1 MECQISAV
9 DYIPFLKNQKEA
21 YMRLEGRIFG
31 GAPVRVDIT
40 MFVEDGNNSAGIIA
54 DCIRI
59 SKIAKDRKIGGVLQS
74 ACSFFMKHPPE
85 QLDDYI
91 AKKRLVEFVEGKRER

>member
-1 MECQISAV
+1 
-9 DYIPFLKNQKEA
+9 
-21 YMRLEGRIFG
+21 MRLEGRIFG

-59 SKIAKDRKIGGVLQS
+59 SKIAKGRQVGGVLHTAS
-74 ACSFFMKHPPE
+74 SFFMKHPGE
-85 QLDDYI
+85 QSAMALD
-91 AKKRLVEFVEGKRER
+91 LL